1 MKFKILTVL
10 AGAQVGGAETFF
22 VSLTGAF
29 KRAGLSVHSVIR
41 PNAARQEALAAAGI
55 AFDTAPF
62 RVFLDFSTKPILRRT
77 AHAFGPDVLL
87 AFAGRAASFVPEGD
101 YAVVGRLGGYYN
113 LKNFEPCDHLVCD
126 APDVLH
132 HVRRRGWA
140 QHQVSLIPNFPLIEE
155 GDAVP
160 RATLSTPERVPLAL
174 SLGRL
179 HPNKAHDILIEA
191 AARVPDLWVWIAG
204 EGEER
209 GKLQALARSLG
220 VAERVKFLGWR
231 TDRAGLFKAAD
242 LCVHPS
248 RAEPLGNVVLEAWGY
263 GVPLVTTA
271 SEGPAWLTRNGEDA
285 IVTPV
290 DDVPALAQGIVSVLS
305 SKALAARIVAG
316 GRRRIR
322 EEFSESAIVSRYISV
337 FEMVLR
343 SKSTR

>member
-179 HPNKAHDILIEA
+179 
-191 AARVPDLWVWIAG
+191 
-204 EGEER
+204 
-209 GKLQALARSLG
+209 ARSLG